1 MKYLF
6 IFTILLSSF
15 TNATDPYDNDLNGKK
30 LICFTGSDSIEDWG
44 IKFGSN
50 KKVHLYSLDK
60 FIFEM
65 YEHKRTYTTDKRNIL
80 IINGNEIEFLINRK
94 TLKFANKSCKLTN
107 QEPFILLQKRIED
120 LKKEKTKKNLL

>member
-6 IFTILLSSF
+6 LFSLLLSSF
-15 TNATDPYDNDLNGKK
+15 ANATDPYDNDLNGKK
-30 LICFTGSDSIEDWG
+30 LICFASSDSIEDWG

-50 KKVHLYSLDK
+50 KKVFLYSLDK

-65 YEHKRTYTTDKRNIL
+65 YEHKRTYITDKRNIV
-80 IINGNEIEFLINRK
+80 IMNGNEIEVLINRQ

-107 QEPFILLQKRIED
+107 LEPLILLQKRIED